1 MNLIQKTLTLIA
13 LTLTLAPAAQAQKG
27 QEGSGMLCATSVER
41 LAKLQEDKG
50 LRITLDRFA
59 NTMVVTND
67 DTGKTIIYSK
77 NGSIEAGA
85 MNCKNRDGGIERG
98 LTAALRLLKP
108 DFHSRVADMAVPA
121 RKAYRDAVKACGEI
135 YPEVG
140 ELDRTADT
148 LHPLESNTSRQ
159 SIR

>member
-13 LTLTLAPAAQAQKG
+13 LTLTLAPAARAQKG
-27 QEGSGMLCATSVER
+27 QEGAGMLCATAVEK
-41 LAKLQEDKG
+41 LAEMQKDKG

-67 DTGKTIIYSK
+67 DTGKTVIYSK
-77 NGSIEAGA
+77 EGSIEAGA
-85 MNCKNRDGGIERG
+85 MNCRTRDGGIERG

-121 RKAYRDAVKACGEI
+121 RQAFREAVKNCAEL
-135 YPEVG
+135 YPDVAN
-140 ELDRTADT
+140 LASDSIKR
-148 LHPLESNTSRQ
+148 PLESYESRQ